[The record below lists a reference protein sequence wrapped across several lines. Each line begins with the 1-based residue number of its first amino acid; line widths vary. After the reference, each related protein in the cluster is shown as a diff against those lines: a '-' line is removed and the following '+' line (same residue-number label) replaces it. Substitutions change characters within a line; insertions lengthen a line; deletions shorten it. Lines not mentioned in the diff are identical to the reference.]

1 MSHARKASRKPARE
15 RRSFSDAF
23 KREAVRRLQERRI
36 EGGTLAEVA
45 RELDL
50 GENLLRG
57 WAQRLTA
64 ADATAA
70 GPLVETPEQELR
82 RLRRENAILKQER
95 EFAKKG
101 SSGNSGICEGD
112 EG

>member
-1 MSHARKASRKPARE
+1 MSSRRKAGSKQPRE
-15 RRSFSDAF
+15 RRTFSEEF
-23 KREAVRRLQERRI
+23 RREAVRRLNERRA

-64 ADATAA
+64 TDESFAV
-70 GPLVETPEQELR
+70 GLVETPEQELR
-82 RLRRENAILKQER
+82 RLRREVAILKQER
-95 EFAKKG
+95 EFAKKVAVYFAKE
-101 SSGNSGICEGD
+101 SR
-112 EG
+112 

>member
-1 MSHARKASRKPARE
+1 MGKRRTQRADVRA
-15 RRSFSDAF
+15 RRSFSEEF
-23 KREAVRRLQERRI
+23 KTEAVRRLHERRA

-64 ADATAA
+64 SDTALAA
-70 GPLVETPEQELR
+70 GLVETPEQELR

-95 EFAKKG
+95 EFAKKVAVYFAKE
-101 SSGNSGICEGD
+101 SR
-112 EG
+112 

>member
-1 MSHARKASRKPARE
+1 MSKRRHPSSATRRE
-15 RRSFSDAF
+15 RRSFTDTF
-23 KREAVRRLQERRI
+23 KTEAVRRLHERRG

-57 WAQRLTA
+57 WSQQLTA
-64 ADATAA
+64 LDEPLAA
-70 GPLVETPEQELR
+70 GLIETPEQELR

-95 EFAKKG
+95 EFAKKVAVYFAKE
-101 SSGNSGICEGD
+101 SR
-112 EG
+112 

>member
-1 MSHARKASRKPARE
+1 MRKGRKASSRKPRE
-15 RRSFSDAF
+15 RRSFSEEF
-23 KREAVRRLQERRI
+23 KREAVRRLHERRA

-64 ADATAA
+64 SGAPLGTRA
-70 GPLVETPEQELR
+70 GELVETPEQELR
-82 RLRRENAILKQER
+82 RLRREVAILKQER
-95 EFAKKG
+95 EFARKVAVYFAKE
-101 SSGNSGICEGD
+101 SR
-112 EG
+112 